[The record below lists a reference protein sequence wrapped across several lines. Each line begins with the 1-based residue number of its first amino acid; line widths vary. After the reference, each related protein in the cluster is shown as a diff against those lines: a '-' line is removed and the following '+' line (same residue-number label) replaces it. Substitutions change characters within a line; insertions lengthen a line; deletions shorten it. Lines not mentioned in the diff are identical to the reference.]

1 MNGLLKNN
9 FYASWDNAK
18 WFAAVMTALGI
29 AVVIAE
35 PRGPLIGYLLVSMI
49 GFSASGLGSLRKE
62 GASKWG
68 KYKLTLPVRRRQIV
82 GSYFLTQLLWL
93 AVGMLFAGAAVGASL
108 LLHGY
113 VFDLPTD
120 VLMLFTTGIG
130 VSLWMGAF
138 FFPLFYLGGEERS
151 EVVLI
156 TSLLDAAGVL
166 SGLIYFLN
174 WLFGP
179 KQTLAQLLI
188 SAGVLL
194 GTALLAYGVS
204 YAVSVKIF
212 GRKNY

>member
-18 WFAAVMTALGI
+18 WFAIVLAALGI
-29 AVVIAE
+29 AVVISE
-35 PRGPLIGYLLVSMI
+35 PRGPLTAYLLVSMI
-49 GFSASGLGSLRKE
+49 GFSANGLGSLRKE

-82 GSYFLTQLLWL
+82 GSCFLIQLFWL
-93 AVGMLFAGAAVGASL
+93 GVGILFAGIAVGASL

-113 VFDLPTD
+113 IFDLPTD
-120 VLMLFTTGIG
+120 VLMLFTTGIS
-130 VSLWMGAF
+130 VSLWMGTF

-156 TSLLDAAGVL
+156 VSLLGAAGVMT
-166 SGLIYFLN
+166 GLIYFLN

-179 KQTLAQLLI
+179 KQTLAQLLLS
-188 SAGVLL
+188 SAALL
-194 GTALLAYGVS
+194 CTALLAYGVS
-204 YAVSVKIF
+204 YLAARKIF
-212 GRKNY
+212 QRKNY

>member
-18 WFAAVMTALGI
+18 WFAAAMTALGI
-29 AVVIAE
+29 VVVLAE

-49 GFSASGLGSLRKE
+49 GFSANGLGSLRKE

-82 GSYFLTQLLWL
+82 GSYFLTQLFWL
-93 AVGMLFAGAAVGASL
+93 AAGMLFAGVVVGVSL

-120 VLMLFTTGIG
+120 VLMLFTVGIG

-138 FFPLFYLGGEERS
+138 FFPLYYLGGEERS

-156 TSLLDAAGVL
+156 TSFLAAAGVL
-166 SGLIYFLN
+166 SGLVYFLN

-179 KQTLAQLLI
+179 HQTLTQLLLS
-188 SAGVLL
+188 SAALL

-204 YAVSVKIF
+204 YLAALKIF
-212 GRKNY
+212 ERKNY